1 MIEFSP
7 DKMREINDDLM
18 AQITTSFKRQKEFSA
33 FMKSYNDKVRR
44 MHKFCAKSLKPE
56 IPELKLA
63 ESALWMWIPQLNIK
77 KSIQENNRVWK
88 DEFFRT
94 DPSTD
99 YNN

>member
-1 MIEFSP
+1 ME
-7 DKMREINDDLM
+7 L
-18 AQITTSFKRQKEFSA
+18 QKNFWKC
-33 FMKSYNDKVRR
+33 MQSYSQEVRR
-44 MHKFCAKSLKPE
+44 MRKLFKMSSVPE

-63 ESALWMWIPQLNIK
+63 DSALWMWIPQLNIK

-94 DPSTD
+94 DPAID